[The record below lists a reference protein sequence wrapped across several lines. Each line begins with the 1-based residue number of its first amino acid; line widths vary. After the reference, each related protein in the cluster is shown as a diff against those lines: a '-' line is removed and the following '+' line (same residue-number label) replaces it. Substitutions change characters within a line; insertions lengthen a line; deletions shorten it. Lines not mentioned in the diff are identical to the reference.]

1 MFEWIMDPTVWAG
14 LLTLIVLEVVL
25 GIDNLIFIAIL
36 ADKLPPEQRDRAR
49 VLGLTLALGM
59 RLILLAS
66 ISWLINLTQPLFA
79 LFGHAVSVRD
89 LILIL
94 GGFFLLYKATSE
106 LHEHLDAGSAHGNQ
120 QQNGYSAFGIVIAQ
134 IVALDAVFSI
144 DSVITAVGM
153 VDHLAVMMVAVIIAV
168 GLMLLA
174 SKPLTRFVSS
184 QPTIILLCLGFLLMI
199 GFSLVAEGFG
209 IHIPKGYL
217 YGAIGFSI
225 MIEALQEL
233 RRRNYRKEQNRT
245 GSRRTRTAEA
255 IMRLIGG
262 SGITLSTSRQANVSG
277 PHHDPAVLFDPAER
291 RMIQGVLSLADKPIT
306 AIMTQRREIDYLD
319 IDHSYEQQ
327 VATLLGTEHS
337 RLIVIRDGQTDA
349 PLGMVEKKSLLE
361 ALLKQQTLDIQALIR
376 HPLVLLE
383 NVSVV
388 DAVEQFRVSR
398 ASLAFVVDEFGT
410 LEGIATKS
418 DILEEI
424 AGELPEPGEITAPSI
439 RAVGEG
445 CFDIDASEDIIDV
458 NQSLPEPLPPGRDY
472 TTLAGLVLD
481 RLESLPYIGASVEI
495 PPWRLEVRD
504 VERHRIKRVRLLLQ
518 QGKNDSV
525 QL

>member
-1 MFEWIMDPTVWAG
+1 
-14 LLTLIVLEVVL
+14 
-25 GIDNLIFIAIL
+25 
-36 ADKLPPEQRDRAR
+36 
-49 VLGLTLALGM
+49 
-59 RLILLAS
+59 
-66 ISWLINLTQPLFA
+66 
-79 LFGHAVSVRD
+79 
-89 LILIL
+89 
-94 GGFFLLYKATSE
+94 
-106 LHEHLDAGSAHGNQ
+106 
-120 QQNGYSAFGIVIAQ
+120 
-134 IVALDAVFSI
+134 
-144 DSVITAVGM
+144 
-153 VDHLAVMMVAVIIAV
+153 
-168 GLMLLA
+168 
-174 SKPLTRFVSS
+174 
-184 QPTIILLCLGFLLMI
+184 
-199 GFSLVAEGFG
+199 
-209 IHIPKGYL
+209 
-217 YGAIGFSI
+217 
-225 MIEALQEL
+225 
-233 RRRNYRKEQNRT
+233 
-245 GSRRTRTAEA
+245 
-255 IMRLIGG
+255 
-262 SGITLSTSRQANVSG
+262 
-277 PHHDPAVLFDPAER
+277 
-291 RMIQGVLSLADKPIT
+291 
-306 AIMTQRREIDYLD
+306 
-319 IDHSYEQQ
+319 
-327 VATLLGTEHS
+327 
-337 RLIVIRDGQTDA
+337 
-349 PLGMVEKKSLLE
+349 MVEKKSLLE